1 MAPPGRPTAPPLAR
15 DGATPMA
22 HRVAYGL
29 FILVNATL
37 FIRPAEIAPQI
48 ESLPSYEVL
57 IIACLLFGLP
67 SVYPQLAPRS
77 LAQRPVTLCGLAL
90 MVAVIC
96 SHLFSPSHGFFIWGA
111 RMSAYKYFK
120 ILVYFLLL
128 VSLVDTPARLR
139 RFVLWLGTFIIL
151 LTTITLLQANH
162 VLDIPTIDVFYM
174 QDERDADE
182 NLIGVTPRLQSTGIF
197 NDPNDFCLILV
208 VGMGISGLGLT
219 TPRWRVYWPVWLTAL
234 VGCGYALYLTRSRGG
249 FIAMLA
255 GLLIAFHARFGWFKS
270 ALLSVVVLP
279 AIFMLFAGRAT
290 ELSTG
295 ASTAQSRL
303 QLWSEALEL
312 FRSAPLFGIG
322 EGEYVEVSEDH
333 MVAHN
338 SYLHAFAELGF
349 FGGTIF
355 LGGFYYAFWM
365 LQRLGNQRLYF
376 VNPEVKALRPFMV
389 TLVGGYAAGLLSL
402 SRIMVVPTYMIL
414 ALGGAYLQMAYTY
427 PPLTKTRFSAKL
439 VLRLVLVSVVF
450 LLLMY
455 LYVRSNVRW
464 G

>member
-1 MAPPGRPTAPPLAR
+1 VPPLSRPAP
-15 DGATPMA
+15 DPLG
-22 HRVAYGL
+22 HRIAYVL

-48 ESLPSYEVL
+48 ENLPSYEGL
-57 IIACLLFGLP
+57 IIACFLFALP
-67 SVYPQLAPRS
+67 SVYKQLSPRI
-77 LAQRPVTLCGLAL
+77 LAERPITLCGLVL
-90 MVAVIC
+90 MVAIIC
-96 SHLFSPSHGFFIWGA
+96 SQLFSPGHWFFIWGA

-139 RFVLWLGTFIIL
+139 RFLLWLGAFIII
-151 LTTITLLQANH
+151 LTTLTLLQAH
-162 VLDIPTIDVFYM
+162 KVIDLPTIDVFYM
-174 QDERDADE
+174 QDERDADD
-182 NLIGVTPRLQSTGIF
+182 NLIGTSRRLQSTGIF
-197 NDPNDFCLILV
+197 NDPNDYCLILV

-219 TPRWRVYWPVWLTAL
+219 TPRWRMYWPIWLTAL
-234 VGCGYALYLTRSRGG
+234 LGCGYALYLTRSRGG
-249 FIAMLA
+249 FVAMLA

-270 ALLSVVVLP
+270 ILLGAVVLP
-279 AIFMLFAGRAT
+279 VIFMLFAGRAT
-290 ELSTG
+290 ELSTS
-295 ASTAQSRL
+295 AATAQSRL
-303 QLWSEALEL
+303 QLWSEALDL
-312 FRSAPLFGIG
+312 FKSAPVFGIG
-322 EGEYVEVSEDH
+322 EGEYAEVSEDH

-365 LQRLGNQRLYF
+365 LQRLGNPRLYF
-376 VNPEVKALRPFMV
+376 LNPEVKALRPFMV
-389 TLVGGYAAGLLSL
+389 TLVGGYVAGLLSL

-439 VLRLVLVSVVF
+439 VLRLSLVSVLF
-450 LLLMY
+450 LLLVY

-464 G
+464 S